1 MHDRV
6 SCNQCGAHRD
16 RALDTPGLTPV
27 CFVCGANG
35 HACTPVHL
43 NAADLRQALAA
54 ADAEAAR
61 LRTALAA
68 ADLLPPGVG
77 A

>member
-16 RALDTPGLTPV
+16 RALDSPGLTPV
-27 CFVCGANG
+27 CFVCRGDG
-35 HACTPVHL
+35 RDCTPIPL
-43 NAADLRQALAA
+43 NTADLHQALAV

-61 LRTALAA
+61 LRAALATTA
-68 ADLLPPGVG
+68 RPSAH